1 MIVAIII
8 MVLKEPLAN
17 IIEKKSPLYEGEVS
31 AYYVESGFNII
42 ETILSLASNTISFIR
57 VGAFSLNHVGLFL
70 AFKTM
75 AQMANGGIKGFLILI
90 LGNIVVICLEGL
102 IVFIQGLRL
111 QYYELFGKYFKGE
124 GIEFNPIRL

>member
-1 MIVAIII
+1 MLLIVIR
-8 MVLKEPLAN
+8 EPLAN
-17 IIEKKSPLYEGEVS
+17 KILNKSHLYEDEVS

-75 AQMANGGIKGFLILI
+75 AQMAHGGISGFIILI
-90 LGNIVVICLEGL
+90 IGNIVVIGLEGL

-124 GIEFNPIRL
+124 GIEFNPVKL